1 MLNQLCVRNFAIV
14 DDLTVDFQ
22 AGMSAITGETGAGK
36 SIALD
41 ALSLCLGAR
50 SEAGFVREGADKA
63 EITASFNITQLP
75 IVKTWLE
82 SRELDADD
90 ECLLRR
96 TITAEGRSK
105 AYINGAPVPVA
116 LLKEVG
122 SHLVSLHGQHDHH
135 QLMKQE
141 HQLVLLDQYANHAQ
155 LISSVESQWRAWQLL
170 IKEQRSLQQAAEQH
184 VARRQLI
191 EYQVNELNEFS
202 LKAGEY
208 EQLETEHKRLAN
220 TSALQDDSAFAV
232 NSLFDGE
239 HNNAYSLIES
249 VVSRLRAHQEVDT
262 RLVPIIALL
271 DEASVQIEEA
281 VRELR
286 HYQDGLESDPAA
298 LAEADERLGLAIQL
312 ARKHKI
318 SPQQLPELH
327 QELVTELNGLSASS
341 ERLEQLNVEINNAHQ
356 AYLKVAQKLSASRI
370 KAAKSLDQK
379 VITTMKQ
386 LNMPDGLFITRVQ
399 SDAELHSNKTGID
412 QVVFEV
418 SVNAGQKPQA
428 LQKVASG
435 GELSRI
441 SLAIQVLTAEQ
452 DGLPTLVFD
461 EVDVGVSGP
470 TAATVGRLMRRLGE
484 SNQVI
489 CVTHLPQVAAR
500 AHHQIQV
507 LKATKKGATYTSMET
522 LTDDQRVNELARL
535 LGGDTIT
542 ANTLANAQELLAG

>member
-1 MLNQLCVRNFAIV
+1 MLIQLCVRNFAIV

-50 SEAGFVREGADKA
+50 SEASFVREGADKA
-63 EITASFNITQLP
+63 EITASFSITSLP
-75 IVKTWLE
+75 AVQQWLE
-82 SRELDADD
+82 TRELDADN

-122 SHLVSLHGQHDHH
+122 NQLVCLHGQHDHH
-135 QLMKQE
+135 QLMKPE
-141 HQLVLLDQYANHAQ
+141 HQLVLLDQYCNHAPLMTAVAQQWHRWQQ
-155 LISSVESQWRAWQLL
+155 LV
-170 IKEQRSLQQAAEQH
+170 KEQRTLQQAAEQQI
-184 VARRQLI
+184 ARKQLI
-191 EYQVNELNEFS
+191 EYQVNELNEFA
-202 LKAGEY
+202 LQAGEF
-208 EQLETEHKRLAN
+208 EQLEIEHKRLAN
-220 TSALQDDSAFAV
+220 THSLQDDSAFAL

-239 HNNAYSLIES
+239 HNNAYSLLES
-249 VVSRLRAHQEVDT
+249 VLSRLQVNQELDERIT
-262 RLVPIIALL
+262 PIVKLL
-271 DEASVQIEEA
+271 NEASVQIEEA

-286 HYQDGLESDPAA
+286 HYQDRLESDPAA
-298 LAEADERLGLAIQL
+298 LAQADERLSQALQL

-318 SPQQLPELH
+318 SPQELPELH
-327 QELVTELNGLSASS
+327 QGLLNELGSLSAST
-341 ERLEQLNVEINNAHQ
+341 ERLEQLDAEITKAQLNYTQQ
-356 AYLKVAQKLSASRI
+356 ADKLSASRR
-370 KAAKSLDQK
+370 KAAKMLDQN
-379 VITTMKQ
+379 IIATMKQ
-386 LNMPDGLFITRVQ
+386 LNMPDGLFTTRIE
-399 SDAELHSNKTGID
+399 SDAEHYSNRHGID
-412 QVVFEV
+412 QITFEV

-452 DGLPTLVFD
+452 DGLPTLIFD

-470 TAATVGRLMRRLGE
+470 TADTVGRLMRRLGE
-484 SNQVI
+484 SSQVI

-507 LKATKKGATYTSMET
+507 LKTTKQGHTYTSMET
-522 LTDDQRVNELARL
+522 LTEERRVDALARL
-535 LGGDTIT
+535 LGGDKVT

>member
-1 MLNQLCVRNFAIV
+1 MLIQLCVRNFAIV

-22 AGMSAITGETGAGK
+22 PGMSAITGETGAGK

-50 SEAGFVREGADKA
+50 SEAGFVRAGADKA
-63 EITASFNITQLP
+63 EISASFNIHTLP
-75 IVKTWLE
+75 IVKQWLE
-82 SRELDADD
+82 ARELDADD

-141 HQLVLLDQYANHAQ
+141 HQLVLLDQYASHSH
-155 LISSVESQWRAWQLL
+155 LISNVGEHWRTWQQLL
-170 IKEQRSLQQAAEQH
+170 KEQRALQQAAEQQL
-184 VARRQLI
+184 ARRQLI
-191 EYQVNELNEFS
+191 EYQVNELNEFA
-202 LKAGEY
+202 LMVGDY
-208 EQLETEHKRLAN
+208 EQLEIEHKRLAN
-220 TSALQDDSAFAV
+220 TSALQDDSAFAL

-239 HNNAYSLIES
+239 HNNAYSLLEG
-249 VVSRLRAHQEVDT
+249 VVARLRAHQDIDS
-262 RLVPIIALL
+262 RLLPILTLL

-286 HYQDGLESDPAA
+286 HYQDGLDSDPAA
-298 LAEADERLGLAIQL
+298 LAEADERLAMALQL

-318 SPQQLPELH
+318 APQQLPTLH
-327 QELVTELNGLSASS
+327 QELVAELDSLSASS
-341 ERLEQLNVEINNAHQ
+341 ERLEQLDSEINVAYNNYQ
-356 AYLKVAQKLSASRI
+356 AAAEKLSASRV

-379 VITTMKQ
+379 IIETMKQ
-386 LNMPDGLFITRVQ
+386 LNMPGGLFITRINT
-399 SDAELHSNKTGID
+399 DAEHYSSRAGID

-507 LKATKKGATYTSMET
+507 SKNTKKGATYTSMET
-522 LTDDQRVNELARL
+522 LTEEQRVNELARL